1 MLRRQFTRNALGL
14 PLAAALPSI
23 PSLSSI
29 AYGADLDPSVL
40 PQGGS
45 ITDVPGLKV
54 GHHTFTE
61 RPTGCTVL
69 ICEAGATAGVDVR
82 GSAPGTRE
90 TDLLSP
96 INSVQQVQAILLSG
110 GSAYGLDAASGVVRY
125 LEEHNLGYKI
135 GKIGVVPIVPAAI
148 LMDLGVGNFK
158 IRPNADAG
166 YKACLAASTG
176 PVAEGNVGAGAGAT
190 IGKMFGPRFSMKSG
204 LGTAS
209 VKIGDTGIVV
219 GALVAVNAVGDVVR
233 PETGKVV
240 AGARSEDG
248 KGFRDSMAAMMNGYR
263 VVVQNAANTTI
274 GVVATN
280 VPFTKI
286 QMTKIAQMAHDGYA
300 RALNPVH
307 TMGDGDTIF
316 SMSTGT
322 AKVKADVTAIGA
334 IAATVMARAIVRAA
348 MQATSLPDLGLPAY
362 RDYPGR
368 S

>member
-1 MLRRQFTRNALGL
+1 MQRREFARNALGL
-14 PLAAALPSI
+14 PVAAALSSMAQGAAIDLASLPS
-23 PSLSSI
+23 
-29 AYGADLDPSVL
+29 
-40 PQGGS
+40 GGS

-54 GHHTFTE
+54 GHYTLSE

-110 GSAYGLDAASGVVRY
+110 GSAFGLDAASGVVRY
-125 LEEHNLGYKI
+125 LEERNLGYKI
-135 GKIGVVPIVPAAI
+135 GNLGVVPIVPAAI

-158 IRPNADAG
+158 IRPNADSG
-166 YKACLAASTG
+166 YKACVAASTG

-190 IGKMFGPRFSMKSG
+190 IGKMFGPKFAMKSG
-204 LGTAS
+204 VGTAS
-209 VKIGDTGIVV
+209 IRIGDTGIVV
-219 GALVAVNAVGDVVR
+219 GALVAVNAVGDVIH

-248 KGFRDSMAAMMNGYR
+248 KGFRDSMTAILNGHH
-263 VVVQNAANTTI
+263 VIVQNGANTTI

-280 VPFTKI
+280 APFNKT

-300 RALNPVH
+300 RSINPVH

-322 AKVKADVTAIGA
+322 ANVKADVTAIGA
-334 IAATVMARAIVRAA
+334 IAAMVMARAVVRAA
-348 MQATSLPDLGLPAY
+348 MQATSLIELGLPAY
-362 RDYPGR
+362 RDYPSR

>member
-1 MLRRQFTRNALGL
+1 MLRRDFTRNALGL
-14 PLAAALPSI
+14 PLAAALPSTAYRADVD
-23 PSLSSI
+23 PHSL
-29 AYGADLDPSVL
+29 P
-40 PQGGS
+40 PGGS

-54 GHHTFTE
+54 GHHTLTE

-96 INSVQQVQAILLSG
+96 IHSVQQVQAIMLSG
-110 GSAYGLDAASGVVRY
+110 GSAYGLDAATGVVRY

-135 GKIGVVPIVPAAI
+135 GNLGVVPIVPAAI

-158 IRPNADAG
+158 IRPGADAG
-166 YKACLAASTG
+166 YKACVAASAG
-176 PVAEGNVGAGAGAT
+176 PVTEGNVGAGAGAT

-209 VKIGDTGIVV
+209 VKVGDTGIVV

-263 VVVQNAANTTI
+263 VVVQNGANTTI

-280 VPFTKI
+280 APFNKT

-300 RALNPVH
+300 RAINPVH

-322 AKVKADVTAIGA
+322 ATVKADVTAIGA
-334 IAATVMARAIVRAA
+334 IAAMVMARAIVRAA
-348 MQATSLPDLGLPAY
+348 MQATSLPELGLPAY
-362 RDYPGR
+362 RDYVGR